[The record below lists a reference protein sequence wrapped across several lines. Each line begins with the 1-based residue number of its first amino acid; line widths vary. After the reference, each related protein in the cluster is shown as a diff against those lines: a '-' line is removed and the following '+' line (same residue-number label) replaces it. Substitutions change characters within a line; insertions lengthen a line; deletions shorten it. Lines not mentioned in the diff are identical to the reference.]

1 MVRVPLMA
9 IHAPRTTHHA
19 SRSTRF
25 AMQVLTTVEEFRKA
39 KAKRRGRRWG
49 LVPTMGYLHQGHLS
63 LVKRAR
69 EENEFIAVSI
79 FVNPTQFGP
88 NEDLAAYPR
97 DLDRDLKLLESL
109 EVDVLFNPT
118 PDVMYPPNFQTYVTV
133 EEVTEYLEGASR
145 PGHFRGVATVVA
157 KLFNI
162 VGAERAYSGQK
173 DAQQTIVIKRM
184 VQDLNMPIDIIICPT
199 QREVDGL
206 AMSSRNTY
214 LDAEHRK
221 AAPVLY
227 RALCAAKDAFDRGE
241 RDGDHLRSI
250 MWDVIEAEPLARID
264 YVSAAD
270 ATTLR
275 ELGPHPGPASAPSQ
289 TAATGEGVPSP
300 QPSPHKGEGVLLLM
314 AVRVGKPRL
323 IDNFLYEN
331 GQWLTG
337 QVVNP

>member
-1 MVRVPLMA
+1 
-9 IHAPRTTHHA
+9 
-19 SRSTRF
+19 
-25 AMQVLTTVEEFRKA
+25 MQVLTTVEEFRAA
-39 KAKRRGRRWG
+39 KTALPGSWG
-49 LVPTMGYLHQGHLS
+49 LVPTMGFLHEGHLS

-69 EENEFIAVSI
+69 AENDHVAVSI

-109 EVDVLFNPT
+109 KVDLVFNPS
-118 PDVMYPPNFQTYVTV
+118 PEVMYPPNYQTYVTV
-133 EEVTEYLEGASR
+133 EEVTKVLEGASR

-162 VGAERAYSGQK
+162 VGAERAYFGQK

-199 QREVDGL
+199 QREADGL
-206 AMSSRNTY
+206 ALSSRNTY
-214 LDAEHRK
+214 LDAEHRR

-227 RALCAAKDAFDRGE
+227 RALCAAKEAFDRGE
-241 RDGDHLRSI
+241 RDGDRLRSI
-250 MWDVIEAEPLARID
+250 MRDVIESEPLAKLD
-264 YVSAAD
+264 YVSAAN
-270 ATTLR
+270 ASALR
-275 ELGPHPGPASAPSQ
+275 ELDPHPAPPPSQ
-289 TAATGEGVPSP
+289 TAATE
-300 QPSPHKGEGVLLLM
+300 EGVLLSM

-331 GQWLTG
+331 GKWLTG
-337 QVVNP
+337 EVASHG

>member
-1 MVRVPLMA
+1 
-9 IHAPRTTHHA
+9 
-19 SRSTRF
+19 
-25 AMQVLTTVEEFRKA
+25 MQVLTTVEEFRQA
-39 KAKRRGRRWG
+39 KTALPGSWG
-49 LVPTMGYLHQGHLS
+49 LVPTMGYLHAGHLS
-63 LVKRAR
+63 LVKRALT
-69 EENEFIAVSI
+69 ENDHVAVSI

-97 DLDRDLKLLESL
+97 DLDRDLSLLEALS
-109 EVDVLFNPT
+109 VDLVFNPT
-118 PDVMYPPNFQTYVTV
+118 PDVMYPANYQTYVTV
-133 EEVTEYLEGASR
+133 EDVTKYLEGASR

-162 VGAERAYSGQK
+162 AGAEHAYFGQK

-199 QREVDGL
+199 QREADGL
-206 AMSSRNTY
+206 ALSSRNTY
-214 LDAEHRK
+214 LDAELRR

-241 RDGDHLRSI
+241 RDGDRLRAI
-250 MWDVIEAEPLARID
+250 MRETIEAEPLAKLD
-264 YVSAAD
+264 YVSAAS
-270 ATTLR
+270 AMTLQ
-275 ELGPHPGPASAPSQ
+275 ELGPEPPL
-289 TAATGEGVPSP
+289 
-300 QPSPHKGEGVLLLM
+300 QPSPVKTGEGVLLSM

-337 QVVNP
+337 EVAPA

>member
-1 MVRVPLMA
+1 MHITTA
-9 IHAPRTTHHA
+9 I
-19 SRSTRF
+19 
-25 AMQVLTTVEEFRKA
+25 EEFRQA
-39 KAKRRGRRWG
+39 KSALSGSWG
-49 LVPTMGYLHQGHLS
+49 LVPTMGYLHEGHLS

-69 EENEFIAVSI
+69 AENEFVAVSI

-97 DLDRDLKLLESL
+97 DLARDLNLLESL
-109 EVDVLFNPT
+109 KVDLVFNPS
-118 PDVMYPPNFQTYVTV
+118 PEVMYPSNYQTYVTV
-133 EEVTEYLEGASR
+133 EEVTKYLEGASR

-162 VGAERAYSGQK
+162 VGAERAYFGQK

-199 QREVDGL
+199 QREADGL
-206 AMSSRNTY
+206 ALSSRNTY
-214 LDAEHRK
+214 LDAEHRR

-227 RALCAAKDAFDRGE
+227 RALSAAKVAFDQDE
-241 RDGDHLRSI
+241 RDGDRLRSI
-250 MWDVIEAEPLARID
+250 MCDIIAAEPLAKLD
-264 YVSAAD
+264 YVSAAN
-270 ATTLR
+270 ATTLH
-275 ELGPHPGPASAPSQ
+275 EFGA
-289 TAATGEGVPSP
+289 PSP
-300 QPSPHKGEGVLLLM
+300 QPFPLEGEGVLLSM

-337 QVVNP
+337 EVART